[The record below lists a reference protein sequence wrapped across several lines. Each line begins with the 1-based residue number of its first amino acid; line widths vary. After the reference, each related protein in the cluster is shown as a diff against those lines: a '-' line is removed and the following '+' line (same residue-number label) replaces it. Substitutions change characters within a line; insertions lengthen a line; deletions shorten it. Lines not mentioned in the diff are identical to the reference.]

1 MAADL
6 NLIKSDLD
14 KVDDTCLD
22 TVRRAIDACLIINPE
37 DALAGQGVTAVLAAY
52 LAKNDIFVRMSITAR
67 QGNQILTTVETSNIS
82 QPGFTRAILWLFVW
96 ANRRKG

>member
-6 NLIKSDLD
+6 ALIKADLD

-22 TVRRAIDACLIINPE
+22 TVRRAIDACLVVRPE
-37 DALAGQGVTAVLAAY
+37 DALASQGVTAVLAAY
-52 LAKNDIFVRMSITAR
+52 LAKNDVFVRMIITQR
-67 QGNQILTTVETSNIS
+67 SGNRLITTVETSNTVA
-82 QPGFTRAILWLFVW
+82 PDFVPAILWLFIW

>member
-6 NLIKSDLD
+6 SLIKSDLD

-22 TVRRAIDACLIINPE
+22 TVRRAIDACLLINPE
-37 DALAGQGVTAVLAAY
+37 DALADQGVQAVLTAY
-52 LAKNDIFVRMSITAR
+52 LAKNDILVRMSITAR
-67 QGNQILTTVETSNIS
+67 QGNQIITAVETSNVA
-82 QPGFTRAILWLFVW
+82 QPGFSRAILWLFIW